1 MSLQGF
7 QDYTQ
12 PLVLNGEVTING
24 TLNAKN
30 VYVSGVIT
38 GAGIST
44 DILATDNVWS
54 GLNDYQDVVSY
65 TGVASVGATD
75 LIQKDDVDN
84 AVAGYDPLSLN
95 NLWTAIPTFSN
106 VDPPSV
112 PPIAGAV
119 VFPADLYSYTSMT
132 NYTTANPSGIL
143 SQNNTFTGTQDFTLF
158 AGVGIPQLEI
168 PTALQQPASKAYVDG
183 KIEVAGKTLT
193 YTITTAGSYS
203 FIGINRA
210 NIAKIDFWLF
220 GGSCGGWSG
229 AVVSGTIGNGLG
241 ADGSLVLNVGS
252 TADPSVVVTT
262 QDKTT
267 PSSTYLTVSSA
278 VVGGAGGACNL
289 NGTVVGGNILTND
302 YGGVNGLSI
311 GGVNGANALAY
322 STILGTATSAGG
334 AIFVAQYI

>member
-30 VYVSGVIT
+30 IYVSGAIT

-44 DILATDNVWS
+44 DILATDNVWT
-54 GLNDYQDVVSY
+54 GTNDFQDVVSW
-65 TGVASVGATD
+65 TGGAGIQATD
-75 LIQKDDVDN
+75 LIQKVDVDD
-84 AVAGYDPLSLN
+84 AVANYNPLATN

-112 PPIAGAV
+112 LPFAGAV
-119 VFPADLYSYTSMT
+119 LNPADLYSYISMT
-132 NYTTANPSGIL
+132 NYTSSNPSGL
-143 SQNNTFTGTQDFTLF
+143 LASNNTFTGTQNFTGF
-158 AGVGIPQLEI
+158 AGVSIPSLEI

-193 YTITTAGSYS
+193 YTITQSGVYNFAN
-203 FIGINRA
+203 INRA
-210 NIAKIDFWLF
+210 NIAKIDYWLF
-220 GGSCGGWSG
+220 GGSCGGYSG

-241 ADGSLVLNVGS
+241 ANGSLTLNIGT
-252 TADPSVVVTT
+252 TADPAVVVTT
-262 QDKTT
+262 QDKNT
-267 PSSTYLTVSSA
+267 PSSTSLLVSN
-278 VVGGAGGACNL
+278 VLVGGAGGACNL
-289 NGTVVGGNILTND
+289 NGSLVGGNILTSD

-311 GGVNGANALAY
+311 GGINGTNALAY
-322 STILGTATSAGG
+322 SNVLGTGTSAGG
-334 AIFVAQYI
+334 AIFVAQYL

>member
-30 VYVSGVIT
+30 VYVSGIIT
-38 GAGIST
+38 GSGIST
-44 DILATDNVWS
+44 NILATDNVWS
-54 GLNDYQDVVSY
+54 GTNDYQDVVSY

-119 VFPADLYSYTSMT
+119 VIPADLYSYTSMT
-132 NYTTANPSGIL
+132 NYTTANSSGIL
-143 SQNNTFTGTQDFTLF
+143 SANNTFSGTQDFTLF

-193 YTITTAGSYS
+193 YTITTAGTYS

-220 GGSCGGWSG
+220 GGSCGGYSG

-241 ADGSLVLNVGS
+241 ANGSLVLNVGT

-267 PSSTYLTVSSA
+267 PSSTYLTVSSV

-311 GGVNGANALAY
+311 GGVNGASALAY
-322 STILGTATSAGG
+322 STILGTGTSAGG

>member
-30 VYVSGVIT
+30 IYVSGAIT

-44 DILATDNVWS
+44 NILATDNVWT
-54 GLNDYQDVVSY
+54 GTNDFQDVVSW
-65 TGVASVGATD
+65 TGGAGIQATD
-75 LIQKDDVDN
+75 LIQKVDVDD
-84 AVAGYDPLSLN
+84 AVANYNPLAIN

-112 PPIAGAV
+112 LPFGGAV
-119 VFPADLYSYTSMT
+119 LNPADLYSYISMT
-132 NYTTANPSGIL
+132 NYTASNPSGL
-143 SQNNTFTGTQDFTLF
+143 LALNNTFTGTNTFSGF
-158 AGVGIPQLEI
+158 AGVSIPSLEI

-193 YTITTAGSYS
+193 YTITQSGVYNFAN
-203 FIGINRA
+203 FNRA
-210 NIAKIDFWLF
+210 NIAKIDYWLF
-220 GGSCGGWSG
+220 GGSCGGYSG
-229 AVVSGTIGNGLG
+229 AVVSGTIGNGNG
-241 ADGSLVLNVGS
+241 TNSSLTLNIG
-252 TADPSVVVTT
+252 TIADPAVVVTT

-267 PSSTYLTVSSA
+267 PSSTTLLVNS
-278 VVGGAGGACNL
+278 VLVGGAGGACNL
-289 NGTVVGGNILTND
+289 NGALVGGNILTND
-302 YGGVNGLSI
+302 YGGTNGLSL
-311 GGVNGANALAY
+311 GGINGTNALAY
-322 STILGTATSAGG
+322 SNVLGTSTSAGG